1 MLEVHHTLR
10 STYGDIVRL
19 SGMPKNR
26 DMVALYDPV
35 DIEKVYRNEGAWPKR
50 EAFGSLNYYRR
61 FINKE
66 RYEGSHGLLTT
77 SSGAACKGP
86 CCSLAPSRSTPPP
99 STQWLRICGRFEMKM
114 VSYQRMLTTG
124 SSDGH
129 WNVAGEPQ
137 KMIDAVQVLFE
148 GMFELD
154 IKPSIWKY
162 ISTPMWRKYVN
173 AISTFETVSEKYI
186 QNRVNR
192 LKSKMAEGGDIGD
205 DLSVLERLLLANDNP
220 RIAMTMALD
229 MLFAGIDT
237 TSYATGALLYL
248 LSRNPD
254 KQEELHAE
262 LRRVLPQRDTPVTA
276 ERLQDMKYLRAAIKE
291 SMRMKPVAIGQLRE
305 NPKEGLVLRNY
316 YIPKGVSNEIKLD
329 K

>member
-77 SSGAACKGP
+77 RGVQGP
-86 CCSLAPSRSTPPP
+86 MLQPRAVAKYTAPIDTYIISYMALYFATHISV
-99 STQWLRICGRFEMKM
+99 CGRFEMKM

-237 TSYATGALLYL
+237 
-248 LSRNPD
+248 
-254 KQEELHAE
+254 
-262 LRRVLPQRDTPVTA
+262 
-276 ERLQDMKYLRAAIKE
+276 M
-291 SMRMKPVAIGQLRE
+291 
-305 NPKEGLVLRNY
+305 
-316 YIPKGVSNEIKLD
+316 
-329 K
+329 